1 MNKQMAGI
9 LTAALLLASCT
20 GGDGNANPTASTATT
35 TASATATT
43 TPSPSPST
51 TSAEDQAAQHAEAV
65 YRDYLRAQITCF
77 TNPRATPSTCFD
89 AVAIGPEK
97 NTSLQALRAA
107 QEVNSKVSGDIAVL
121 SIKTTKVDLTNKVS
135 QTPPIVPEVV
145 FRACEDLSNLNIVD
159 KDGKSIVPPS
169 RKPHVLVDV
178 SVLNYQLPDPTQWR
192 VGRVT
197 EVKDA
202 TC

>member
-1 MNKQMAGI
+1 MVQIYLNMAATYMK
-9 LTAALLLASCT
+9 LNHFKLALQCCI
-20 GGDGNANPTASTATT
+20 DC
-35 TASATATT
+35 
-43 TPSPSPST
+43 
-51 TSAEDQAAQHAEAV
+51 EA
-65 YRDYLRAQITCF
+65 
-77 TNPRATPSTCFD
+77 
-89 AVAIGPEK
+89 
-97 NTSLQALRAA
+97 
-107 QEVNSKVSGDIAVL
+107 
-121 SIKTTKVDLTNKVS
+121 LTNKVS

-145 FRACEDLSNLNIVD
+145 FRACEDLSNLSIVD

-178 SVLNYQLPDPTQWR
+178 SVLNYKLPDPTQWR